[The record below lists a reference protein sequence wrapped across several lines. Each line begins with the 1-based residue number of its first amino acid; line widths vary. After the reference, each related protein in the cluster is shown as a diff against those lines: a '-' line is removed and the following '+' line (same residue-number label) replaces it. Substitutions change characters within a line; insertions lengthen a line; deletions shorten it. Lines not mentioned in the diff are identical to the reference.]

1 MAKKKLPKF
10 GFVDFLT
17 KKAPTLGAKAGALVA
32 SIATGG
38 RSDQIIELFKGEL
51 MASTELSKDD
61 KDIILKQME
70 QDLSKFDMEL
80 QEVQNARLAEVQ
92 RMKMSS
98 NAFTRNMNTILAGSI
113 IAGAFG
119 LVGILIFT
127 DDIGGNS
134 QTLVNVAFGA
144 IFTAFTTV
152 TGYYFGKS
160 SQEEK

>member
-1 MAKKKLPKF
+1 MAKKKLPKI

-17 KKAPTLGAKAGALVA
+17 KKAPKLGAKAGALVA

-38 RSDQIIELFKGEL
+38 RSDQIIEMFKGEV
-51 MASTELSKDD
+51 MASTELSQDD
-61 KDIILKQME
+61 KDIIMKQME
-70 QDLSKFDMEL
+70 QDLAGFEMEL
-80 QEVQNARLAEVQ
+80 EEVQNARLAEVQ
-92 RMKMSS
+92 RMKISS

>member
-1 MAKKKLPKF
+1 MKKKLANL
-10 GFVDFLT
+10 GFVDLLT
-17 KKAPTLGAKAGALVA
+17 KKAPKLGAKAATVVA

-38 RSDQIIELFKGEL
+38 RSDKILELFQKEVEV
-51 MASTELSKDD
+51 STELSDDD
-61 KDIILKQME
+61 KEIILNQMQHDLNE
-70 QDLSKFDMEL
+70 FEMEIQDA
-80 QEVQNARLAEVQ
+80 QNARNAEFKRQ
-92 RMKMSS
+92 NSK
-98 NAFTRNMNTILAGSI
+98 NAFTRNMNTILAASI

-160 SQEEK
+160 TLDSD

>member
-1 MAKKKLPKF
+1 MSKKKIAKLQ
-10 GFVDFLT
+10 FVDILT
-17 KKAPTLGAKAGALVA
+17 KKAPKLGAKAATMIA

-38 RSDQIIELFKGEL
+38 RSDQLLGLFRDELGQ
-51 MASTELSKDD
+51 SSELSQDD
-61 KDIILKQME
+61 KEVILAQME
-70 QDLSKFDMEL
+70 QDLKVWQTEIQDVQHAREAEL
-80 QEVQNARLAEVQ
+80 KRMNAG
-92 RMKMSS
+92 
-98 NAFTRNMNTILAGSI
+98 NAFTRNMNTILAASI

-160 SQEEK
+160 SREEA

>member
-1 MAKKKLPKF
+1 MAKKKLPKID
-10 GFVDFLT
+10 FVDFLT
-17 KKAPTLGAKAGALVA
+17 NKAPKLGAKAGALVA

-38 RSDQIIELFKGEL
+38 RSDQIIELFKGEV
-51 MASTELSKDD
+51 MASTELSQDD
-61 KDIILKQME
+61 KDIIMRQME

>member
-1 MAKKKLPKF
+1 MAKKKLKNLNF
-10 GFVDFLT
+10 IDFLT
-17 KKAPTLGAKAGALVA
+17 KKAPKLGAQAGKLVA

-38 RSDQIIELFKGEL
+38 RSDQIIDLLKGQVME
-51 MASTELSKDD
+51 SNELSEDD
-61 KDIILKQME
+61 KEIILKQME
-70 QDLSKFDMEL
+70 QDLSEFEMEI
-80 QEVQNARLAEVQ
+80 EDVQNARISEIE
-92 RMKMSS
+92 RMKASK
-98 NAFTRNMNTILAGSI
+98 NVFTRNMNAILASSI

>member
-1 MAKKKLPKF
+1 MKKKLANL
-10 GFVDFLT
+10 GFVDLLI
-17 KKAPTLGAKAGALVA
+17 KKAPKLGAKAATVVA

-38 RSDQIIELFKGEL
+38 RSDKILELFQKEVEV
-51 MASTELSKDD
+51 STELSDDD
-61 KDIILKQME
+61 KEIILNQMQHDLNE
-70 QDLSKFDMEL
+70 FEMEIQDA
-80 QEVQNARLAEVQ
+80 QNARNAEFKRQ
-92 RMKMSS
+92 NSK
-98 NAFTRNMNTILAGSI
+98 NAFTRNMNTILAASI

-160 SQEEK
+160 TLDSD

>member
-1 MAKKKLPKF
+1 MKKKLLNL
-10 GFVDFLT
+10 GFIDLLT
-17 KKAPTLGAKAGALVA
+17 KKAPKLGAKAATVVA
-32 SIATGG
+32 SIATNG
-38 RSDQIIELFKGEL
+38 RSDKILELFQKEVKS
-51 MASTELSKDD
+51 STELSDDD
-61 KDIILKQME
+61 KEIILNQMQHDLNE
-70 QDLSKFDMEL
+70 FEMEIQDA
-80 QEVQNARLAEVQ
+80 QNARDAEFKRQNSKNV
-92 RMKMSS
+92 
-98 NAFTRNMNTILAGSI
+98 FTRNMNTILAASI

-160 SQEEK
+160 TLDSD